1 MQVNNY
7 IVFNDK
13 LLIVKRAIN
22 EHELKPGFDVNVM
35 KQWSNSDTLLRKDS
49 MLYCCE
55 TIQEASII
63 NPKDDIQL
71 KLEFPVE

>member
-13 LLIVKRAIN
+13 LLIIKRAIN
-22 EHELKPGFDVNVM
+22 EHKLKPSFDVNVM
-35 KQWSNSDTLLRKDS
+35 KQWSNSDTLLRKDG

-55 TIQEASII
+55 TIQEATIY

-71 KLEFPVE
+71 QLDFPE

>member
-7 IVFNDK
+7 IVFNDR
-13 LLIVKRAIN
+13 LLKINRTIN
-22 EHELKPGFDVNVM
+22 EHKLKPEFDQQLM
-35 KQWSNSDTLLRKDS
+35 KEWSRSDTLLRKDG

-55 TIQEASII
+55 TIQEATIY

-71 KLEFPVE
+71 QLDFPE